1 MPRQWTD
8 QQRAAQAERCR
19 KQQPWKHSTGPKSV
33 AGKRK
38 VAQNSRKPASLE
50 LANAIRAESWRR
62 YDEGDYD
69 GYRQLSHLAVLVGRR
84 VRRRFR
90 GRSRIKPWTPP
101 KRERQEIVRTG

>member
-69 GYRQLSHLAVLVGRR
+69 GYMTKVTMTDTGSCPTWPCWLVAGC
-84 VRRRFR
+84 
-90 GRSRIKPWTPP
+90 GAGSGADP
-101 KRERQEIVRTG
+101 G